1 MKKDMAINRK
11 RVFLE
16 RFFHIVFLVAALF
29 AVISV
34 ALIIIFIFGKGLAP
48 FFPNNKFGTYNFIDF
63 ITGLQWKPKIGDYGI
78 GYMIVSSIVATL
90 GAIVIGVPIA
100 LLTSIFIA
108 EVAPKWL
115 ANIVRPA
122 VELLA
127 AIPSVLYGV
136 FGFAVITPM
145 VKSISPYPTG
155 DSLLAVII
163 VLTIMILP
171 TIVAV
176 VETAIR
182 AVPSSY
188 KEGSLALG
196 ASKMQTIFKVI
207 LPAAKSGILTGV
219 ILGVGR
225 AIGETMAVIL
235 VAGNPES
242 GIPQTIFDRVRLL
255 TTNIALEQGY
265 AAELHEQMLFSTAVI
280 LFIFIMIINLV
291 LSRIQAKAGDR

>member
-1 MKKDMAINRK
+1 MAINRK

-265 AAELHEQMLFSTAVI
+265 AAELHKQMLFSTAVI